1 VDRATRLVEQLLT
14 LARVDPESDKKDFKS
29 VNLVAVAVRVIS
41 EYAQSA
47 VQKEIDLG
55 LEDESSGNLDGY
67 PEALEVLLRN
77 LVDNAVKYTP
87 EGGRVDVSIRQSGPS
102 VLLMVSDT
110 GPGID
115 ADLSARVFDRFYRI
129 SDSQDDGCGLG
140 LSIVK
145 RIAELHHAENR

>member
-1 VDRATRLVEQLLT
+1 VGTWMV
-14 LARVDPESDKKDFKS
+14 S
-29 VNLVAVAVRVIS
+29 
-41 EYAQSA
+41 
-47 VQKEIDLG
+47 
-55 LEDESSGNLDGY
+55 Y
-67 PEALEVLLRN
+67 PVALEVLLRN